1 MASALA
7 LATHYFAIFP
17 IALEGFLLLR
27 RRGREAAAGVG
38 ILSRPASRWRRSRS
52 TRRCRATPTGSATTA
67 SATGSGRS
75 AVTFAVGETGDVIAQ
90 PERLAPAIVP
100 LAAIAAALLLLA
112 LRGERVERRAAGLM
126 LAIAGFT
133 VAAPLAIA
141 VVRPSAD
148 FVLARNLIPALVP
161 LLVAV
166 AIGAHPRPR
175 PPRRDRRRRGA
186 VRLLAG
192 VHRPRRLGAV
202 ASAGRLGRGRQRS
215 ANRGRRGRW

>member
-1 MASALA
+1 M
-7 LATHYFAIFP
+7 
-17 IALEGFLLLR
+17 
-27 RRGREAAAGVG
+27 
-38 ILSRPASRWRRSRS
+38 
-52 TRRCRATPTGSATTA
+52 
-67 SATGSGRS
+67 
-75 AVTFAVGETGDVIAQ
+75 IAQ
-90 PERLAPAIVP
+90 PERLTPAIVP

-166 AIGAHPRPR
+166 AIGATLGRA
-175 PPRRDRRRRGA
+175 RRAGIA
-186 VRLLAG
+186 VAAVLFAYSLGFTVLAE
-192 VHRPRRLGAV
+192 LGAV
-202 ASAGRLGRGRQRS
+202 ASAGRLGRGRRSTS